1 MSTERGGKKGG
12 GCTVKDAIGTVLVA
26 FVVFRLVDDGDDD
39 GVVVHEAV
47 LERWLRAQLSQGLVL
62 SVMMVGRLM
71 GLSRHFGDESV
82 VVVACA
88 DKIFRFFFSSQPLFV
103 IGVLYH

>member
-1 MSTERGGKKGG
+1 MKAAN
-12 GCTVKDAIGTVLVA
+12 DTVLVS

-47 LERWLRAQLSQGLVL
+47 LERGWRAQLSQGPVL

-71 GLSRHFGDESV
+71 GLLRHFDDESM

-88 DKIFRFFFSSQPLFV
+88 DQICRFVVSTFV
-103 IGVLYH
+103 CCAYRCL

>member
-1 MSTERGGKKGG
+1 MKAAN
-12 GCTVKDAIGTVLVA
+12 DTVLVA

-39 GVVVHEAV
+39 GVVVHGSV
-47 LERWLRAQLSQGLVL
+47 VGRWWRAQLSQGLLL
-62 SVMMVGRLM
+62 SVMMVGLLM

-88 DKIFRFFFSSQPLFV
+88 DKIFRFFHLNRCLLLVFCIMDDDNVQV
-103 IGVLYH
+103 

>member
-1 MSTERGGKKGG
+1 MKAAN
-12 GCTVKDAIGTVLVA
+12 DTVLVS
-26 FVVFRLVDDGDDD
+26 FVVVRLVDNGDDD

-47 LERWLRAQLSQGLVL
+47 LERWWRAQLSQGLVL

-71 GLSRHFGDESV
+71 GLSRHFDGESV

-88 DKIFRFFFSSQPLFV
+88 DEIFRLFIATLV
-103 IGVLYH
+103 CCVSLMMIMCRL

>member
-1 MSTERGGKKGG
+1 MKAAN
-12 GCTVKDAIGTVLVA
+12 DTVLVS

-47 LERWLRAQLSQGLVL
+47 LERGWRAQLSQGLVL
-62 SVMMVGRLM
+62 SVMIVGRLM
-71 GLSRHFGDESV
+71 GLSRHLDDGSM

-88 DKIFRFFFSSQPLFV
+88 DHIGRFVVSTFV
-103 IGVLYH
+103 CCSDRC

>member
-1 MSTERGGKKGG
+1 M
-12 GCTVKDAIGTVLVA
+12 KDAIGTVLVA
-26 FVVFRLVDDGDDD
+26 FVVFRLVDNGDDD
-39 GVVVHEAV
+39 GVVVHGSV
-47 LERWLRAQLSQGLVL
+47 VGRWWRAQLSQGLLL

-88 DKIFRFFFSSQPLFV
+88 DKIFRFFISTVVCYWCFV
-103 IGVLYH
+103 SLMMIMYRF

>member
-1 MSTERGGKKGG
+1 M
-12 GCTVKDAIGTVLVA
+12 KDAIGTVLVS

-47 LERWLRAQLSQGLVL
+47 LERGWRAQLSQGLVL

-71 GLSRHFGDESV
+71 GLSRHLDDESV

-88 DKIFRFFFSSQPLFV
+88 DEICRLFV
-103 IGVLYH
+103 STIVWCFVSLMMMMYRW

>member
-1 MSTERGGKKGG
+1 MKN
-12 GCTVKDAIGTVLVA
+12 AIGTVLVS

-39 GVVVHEAV
+39 GVVVHGSV
-47 LERWLRAQLSQGLVL
+47 VDRWWRAQLSQGLVL

-71 GLSRHFGDESV
+71 GLLRHFDDESM

-88 DKIFRFFFSSQPLFV
+88 DQICRFVVSTFV
-103 IGVLYH
+103 CCAYRC